1 MTGTMPPIIEL
12 TDVSLR
18 LPYHSQSSYNLK
30 RMVGRLLVGKRNSVE
45 WVIALNGVT
54 LNVTAGERIGVL
66 GSNGAGKTSLL
77 KVISGAWIPS
87 AGTCIASGRVA
98 ALLGDPGFGLD
109 LELSGLTNIG
119 SMLTFQGIGKAQS
132 APLIHKIVET
142 SGLKDAIHR
151 PCYTYSAGMLTRLK
165 VSTLLFR
172 DADIWV
178 VDEGI
183 ATADDEFNLE
193 VRSSLLEKFTSTTLI
208 LATHSEILI
217 NSLCTRVI
225 VMSEGGIQFDG
236 LPQDGL
242 AYRRSIVTRTQ
253 SRSECLTGM
262 DIR

>member
-1 MTGTMPPIIEL
+1 
-12 TDVSLR
+12 
-18 LPYHSQSSYNLK
+18 
-30 RMVGRLLVGKRNSVE
+30 
-45 WVIALNGVT
+45 VT
-54 LNVTAGERIGVL
+54 LNVAPGERIGVV
-66 GSNGAGKTSLL
+66 GPNGAGKTSLL

-87 AGTCIASGRVA
+87 NGTRFTSGKVA

-132 APLIHKIVET
+132 AQLIHKIAET

-165 VSTLLFR
+165 VSALLFR

-193 VRSSLLEKFTSTTLI
+193 VRSSLFEKLTSTTLI
-208 LATHSEILI
+208 LATHSELLI
-217 NSLCTRVI
+217 NSICTRVI
-225 VMSEGGIQFDG
+225 VMSEGRIQFDG
-236 LPQDGL
+236 QPQEGL
-242 AYRRSIVTRTQ
+242 AHRRSFVSSKQIIQET
-253 SRSECLTGM
+253 LTGT
-262 DIR
+262 DFR